1 MLNLSKTLKVIL
13 ILPLLLGT
21 VSAPI
26 ATIPANQTH
35 TSLGM
40 VQLAEERPSQQL
52 EIIVQKA
59 DNTSL
64 AEEQVVQLGGKIIKD
79 LPMIN
84 AFSAEITAGGAVQL
98 ANLPLI
104 RWISLDA
111 PLVKTNCEDCI
122 DTTNLASYYVQA
134 IGADTLW
141 NQTPSLQGQGITVA
155 VIDSGIDDGHQDLAD
170 SNGMTRVIAN
180 VNLSSATNNLRD
192 KYGHGTHIAGI
203 IGGNGYHSDGK
214 YIGVAPKV
222 GLISV
227 KVCDDQGEA
236 TTSDLVDGL
245 QWILENKDNHNIRVV
260 NLSLNSTIA
269 ESYHTSP
276 LDAALEIL
284 WFNGIVVV
292 VSAGN
297 SGTDIGN
304 SVLFPPANDPF
315 IITVG
320 AMDDQSTPSTVDD
333 LLASYSAYGI
343 TTDGF
348 SKPDIVAPGTNIISL
363 LPNPKGELWKE
374 HRENLI
380 KDTGPVAHYFRM
392 SGTSMASAVT
402 TGAVALLLQDEPNLN
417 PDQVK
422 FRLMS
427 TAHEFGAG
435 SGAGYLDVYEAVT
448 TDSSQSANLGTTIS
462 QLLWTGTDPLTYGS
476 VNWGSVNWGS
486 VNWGSVNWGTVNWGA
501 VNWGAVNW
509 GATVWGSDYW
519 PDQ

>member
-1 MLNLSKTLKVIL
+1 MLNLSKSLKIIL

-21 VSAPI
+21 VSAPFGS
-26 ATIPANQTH
+26 TPSNPTR
-35 TSLGM
+35 TSTGL

-52 EIIVQKA
+52 EVIVQKVGI
-59 DNTSL
+59 SQQ
-64 AEEQVVQLGGKIIKD
+64 AESHVVQLGGTVIKD

-84 AFSAEITAGGAVQL
+84 AFSAEITAAGAIQL
-98 ANLPLI
+98 ANLPFV
-104 RWISLDA
+104 RWISVDA
-111 PLVKTNCEDCI
+111 PMVKTNCEDCI
-122 DTTNLASYYVQA
+122 DTANLGSFYVQA
-134 IGADTLW
+134 IGADLLW
-141 NQTPSLQGQGITVA
+141 NQTPYLQGQGMTVA
-155 VIDSGIDDGHQDLAD
+155 VIDSGINDGHQDLAD
-170 SNGMTRVIAN
+170 SNGTTRVIAN
-180 VNLSSATNNLRD
+180 VNLSSITNNQKD

-214 YIGVAPKV
+214 YTGVAPKV
-222 GLISV
+222 NLINV

-236 TTSDLVDGL
+236 TTSDVVDGL
-245 QWILENKDNHNIRVV
+245 QWVLENKDIYNIRLV
-260 NLSLNSTIA
+260 NLSMNSTMA

-297 SGTDIGN
+297 SGIDMGN
-304 SVLFPPANDPF
+304 GVLFPPANDPF

-320 AMDDQSTPSTVDD
+320 AIDDQGTSSTVDD
-333 LLASYSAYGI
+333 MLASYSAYGI
-343 TTDGF
+343 TTDGI
-348 SKPDIVAPGTNIISL
+348 SKPDIVAPGTDIISL

-374 HRENLI
+374 HRENLV
-380 KDTGPVAHYFRM
+380 KDTDPVAHYFRM

-402 TGAVALLLQDEPNLN
+402 AGAVALLLQDEPNLN

-422 FRLMS
+422 YRLMS

-435 SGAGYLDVYEAVT
+435 SGAGYLDVYDAVT
-448 TDSSQSANLGTTIS
+448 SDSSQSANLGTIIS

-486 VNWGSVNWGTVNWGA
+486 VNWGSVNWGA

>member
-1 MLNLSKTLKVIL
+1 MLNLSKSIKIIL

-21 VSAPI
+21 VSAPF
-26 ATIPANQTH
+26 ASTSSNQTH
-35 TSLGM
+35 NSTGL
-40 VQLAEERPSQQL
+40 VELAEERPSQQL
-52 EIIVQKA
+52 EVIVQKVGI
-59 DNTSL
+59 SQQ
-64 AEEQVVQLGGKIIKD
+64 AESYVVQLGGTVIKD

-84 AFSAEITAGGAVQL
+84 AFSAEITAEGAIQL
-98 ANLPLI
+98 ANLPFV
-104 RWISLDA
+104 RWISVDA
-111 PLVKTNCEDCI
+111 PMVKTNCEDCI
-122 DTTNLASYYVQA
+122 DTANLGSYYVQA
-134 IGADTLW
+134 IGADLLW
-141 NQTPSLQGQGITVA
+141 NQTPYLQGQGIAVA
-155 VIDSGIDDGHQDLAD
+155 VIDSGINDGHQDLAD
-170 SNGMTRVIAN
+170 SNGMTRVIAD
-180 VNLSSATNNLRD
+180 VNLSSITNNQKD

-214 YIGVAPKV
+214 YTGVAPKV
-222 GLISV
+222 NLINV

-236 TTSDLVDGL
+236 TTSDVVDGL
-245 QWILENKDNHNIRVV
+245 QWVLENKDIYNIRLV
-260 NLSLNSTIA
+260 NLSLNSTMA

-297 SGTDIGN
+297 SGIDMGN
-304 SVLFPPANDPF
+304 GVLFPPANDPF

-320 AMDDQSTPSTVDD
+320 AIDDQGTPPTMDDM
-333 LLASYSAYGI
+333 LASYSAYGI

-374 HRENLI
+374 HRENLV
-380 KDTGPVAHYFRM
+380 KDTDPVAHYFRM

-402 TGAVALLLQDEPNLN
+402 AGAVALLLQDEPNLN

-422 FRLMS
+422 FRLIS

-435 SGAGYLDVYEAVT
+435 SGAGYLDVYDAVT
-448 TDSSQSANLGTTIS
+448 SDSSQSANLGTTIS

-501 VNWGAVNW
+501 VNWGA
-509 GATVWGSDYW
+509 TIWGSDYW